1 MSGCHL
7 WECQEICLNISGKIQ
22 LHCRQA
28 LQPLSPVFLL
38 PQESGATPEGLG
50 RAFCRCCRHSCHA
63 GGLLGPTVPTQ
74 LLCLPAWWHGS
85 LSQLPPDLS
94 QCHHSLCLWG
104 VRAGLRNLC
113 WGGFWWAEVLGRGL
127 GALRDQDKLFPSL
140 RAL

>member
-38 PQESGATPEGLG
+38 PQEPGATPEGLG
-50 RAFCRCCRHSCHA
+50 RGFSRCCRHSWHIS
-63 GGLLGPTVPTQ
+63 VPIVLRQ
-74 LLCLPAWWHGS
+74 LPCLPAWCHGA
-85 LSQLPPDLS
+85 LSQPSPDMS
-94 QCHHSLCLWG
+94 QCHH
-104 VRAGLRNLC
+104 NLC
-113 WGGFWWAEVLGRGL
+113 PFRGEGWAQKPLLGRVFWWAEVLGRGL
-127 GALRDQDKLFPSL
+127 GVLRDQDKLLLSL